1 MTMQK
6 IYNAFTKLVRRI
18 MQVLREY
25 YLAIFIFCLTALFS
39 TIGLVLYP
47 ILVITKSPDWSV
59 TLSRLKVAWPVIIV
73 LLGLLITIWRD
84 VKKIDKTQEQKQD
97 AKLNAIIKKLGITDE
112 ETINTKKINNGCKY
126 T

>member
-1 MTMQK
+1 MQK

-18 MQVLREY
+18 MQVIREY

-59 TLSRLKVAWPVIIV
+59 TLSRLKVAWPIIIV
-73 LLGLLITIWRD
+73 LLGLLIAIWHD

-97 AKLNAIIKKLGITDE
+97 AKLNAIIEKLGITDKE
-112 ETINTKKINNGCKY
+112 INKHKKDK
-126 T
+126 

>member
-1 MTMQK
+1 
-6 IYNAFTKLVRRI
+6 
-18 MQVLREY
+18 
-25 YLAIFIFCLTALFS
+25 
-39 TIGLVLYP
+39 
-47 ILVITKSPDWSV
+47 VITKSPDWSV

>member
-18 MQVLREY
+18 MQVIREY

>member
-1 MTMQK
+1 MQK
-6 IYNAFTKLVRRI
+6 T
-18 MQVLREY
+18 
-25 YLAIFIFCLTALFS
+25 
-39 TIGLVLYP
+39 
-47 ILVITKSPDWSV
+47 
-59 TLSRLKVAWPVIIV
+59 SRLKVAWPVIIV

>member
-1 MTMQK
+1 MQK

-18 MQVLREY
+18 MQVIREY